1 VKKPIVITIVVLL
14 LGGAFLLYNHLSAK
28 KVTTAWDLVPSSTV
42 LVYEKGECAEC
53 VEGIRNSPVTAM
65 IKKAAALDL
74 PDDSLR
80 ILQDVATSFSEPT
93 LVSLHVTRKDQFDF
107 TYYVPRTPVFIQKL
121 NVAVD
126 AVLKNKTYRKTQ
138 REFNNVTIHEITSG
152 KKGFSWIEL
161 ERLWVGSF
169 SPVLI
174 EDVIRTYQNPKGNF
188 RTDLGNVY
196 NLHTVKNDGGNL
208 FINLSHVGEL
218 LGIFMKEDP
227 SPLLADFGSAAL
239 LDTKITGDQLVLN
252 GFSARSEPDMF
263 LTNFEEQSPIPFALR
278 NMISNRTLMVTSY
291 GLSQGDQFFR
301 RLQKGRRASEINA
314 MQESIRE
321 LDEDPSALFG
331 KFSGELAICWL
342 ESRKET
348 LLPLM
353 IIHDRNN
360 IQNWSK
366 LFRKIAETKVAD
378 TLFVDHYSGYRIF
391 ELPEHPFI
399 QQLFSPLLKDFSA
412 GYYVE
417 SGNTICVSSDI
428 EELKYFL
435 GDVDQENTWGKSVAQ
450 NKFFESTLLEANIS
464 IFVNTPRVLTMLES
478 KLHPKWMTFLKENTR
493 IVETLGMGAI
503 QFSHLSDNF
512 YTNVSWSL
520 KPYKPVE
527 TPAPRDRFVTVFD
540 SRITSMTVVDSHVD
554 KSREVLVQDSL
565 RNLSLLSGEGKV
577 LWKLALDGQIQGE
590 VHQIDYYNNG
600 KLQYLFCTPGKLHL
614 IDRLGKYV
622 ERYPVE
628 ISEKNAEFV
637 SVVDYNHNK
646 QYRFLIG
653 SRDGNL
659 WIFDKNGVNLEGWQ
673 PRRVEGPLLTAPDHH
688 RLLGRDYMVAI
699 RKDGNIYVM
708 NRRGELLPNF
718 PLDLKTRL
726 AGEYFIDVGK
736 NQSETTFTVVS
747 EDGSKI
753 KFNLQGKVVSREV
766 LVKTALEAKFAL
778 VREREGKSY
787 IITRSEPAQFT
798 VLDAN
803 GNEIVRSDFIGPR
816 TETRF
821 ILPGAGRN
829 FIVVTDKTQEL
840 SYIYDRTGRL
850 LSAVP
855 IESAEIEIAQLD
867 NGRIK
872 VFSSLNKS
880 FTATFLQ

>member
-1 VKKPIVITIVVLL
+1 MKKPIVITVAVLL
-14 LGGAFLLYNHLSAK
+14 LAGAYLLYNHLSVK
-28 KVTTAWDLVPSSTV
+28 KAIAAWDLVPSSTV
-42 LVYEKGECAEC
+42 LVYEKGDCAEC
-53 VEGIRNSPVTAM
+53 VEGIRNSPVTAL
-65 IKKAAALDL
+65 IKKAATLDL

-80 ILQDVATSFSEPT
+80 ILQDLATSFSEPT

-126 AVLKNKTYRKTQ
+126 AVLKTKTYKKTE
-138 REFNNVTIHEITSG
+138 RVFNNVTIHEITSG
-152 KKGFSWIEL
+152 KKGFSWIEV

-188 RTDLGNVY
+188 RSDLGNVY
-196 NLHTVKNDGGNL
+196 NLHSVKNDGGNL
-208 FINLSHVGEL
+208 FINLSNLAEW
-218 LGIFMKEDP
+218 LGIFVKEDL

-278 NMISNRTLMVTSY
+278 NMISNRALMVTSY

-301 RLQKGRRASEINA
+301 RLQKGRRASEINE

-321 LDEDPSALFG
+321 LGEDPSAVFG

-348 LLPLM
+348 LQPLM
-353 IIHDRNN
+353 IVHDRND
-360 IQNWSK
+360 IGNWSK

-378 TLFVDHYSGYRIF
+378 TLFVDHYSGYRIY
-391 ELPEHPFI
+391 ELPQHPFI
-399 QQLFSPLLKDFSA
+399 HQLFSPLVRDFTA

-417 SGNTICVSSDI
+417 TGNAICIASDI

-435 GDVDQENTWGKSVAQ
+435 NDIDQENTWGKSVAQ
-450 NKFFESTLLEANIS
+450 NKFFESTLLEANLS
-464 IFVNTPRVLTMLES
+464 IFVNTPRVLTMLENS
-478 KLHPKWMTFLKENTR
+478 LHPKWTTFLKENSR

-520 KPYKPVE
+520 KPYKPAE
-527 TPAPRDRFVTVFD
+527 APAPRDRFVTVFD
-540 SRITSMTVVDSHVD
+540 SRITNMTVVNSHVD
-554 KSREVLVQDSL
+554 RSREVLLQDSL
-565 RNLSLLSGEGKV
+565 HNVSLLSGEGKV
-577 LWKLALDGQIQGE
+577 LWKLPLDGQIQGDI
-590 VHQIDYYNNG
+590 HQIDYYSNG
-600 KLQYLFCTPGKLHL
+600 KLQYLFCTPGKLH
-614 IDRLGKYV
+614 IVDRLGKNV
-622 ERYPVE
+622 EHFPVE
-628 ISEKNAEFV
+628 IREKNVEFV
-637 SVVDYNHNK
+637 SVVDYNHNR
-646 QYRFLIG
+646 QYRFLVG

-659 WIFDKNGVNLEGWQ
+659 WIFDKSGKNLEGWQ
-673 PRRVEGPLLTAPDHH
+673 PRRVEGQLLTAPNHH

-699 RKDGNIYVM
+699 RRDGMVYLM

-726 AGEYFIDVGK
+726 AGGYFIDVGR

-747 EDGSKI
+747 EDGTKI
-753 KFNLQGKVVSREV
+753 KFNLQGKAVSREV

-778 VREREGKSY
+778 VREQEGKSY

-798 VLDAN
+798 VFDAN
-803 GNEIVRSDFIGPR
+803 ANEIIRSDFIGPR

-821 ILPGAGRN
+821 LLPGAGRN

-840 SYIYDRTGRL
+840 SYVYDRTGRL

-855 IESAEIEIAQLD
+855 IESAEIEIAPVD

-872 VFSSLNKS
+872 VFSSLQKS
-880 FTATFLQ
+880 FTVTYLP